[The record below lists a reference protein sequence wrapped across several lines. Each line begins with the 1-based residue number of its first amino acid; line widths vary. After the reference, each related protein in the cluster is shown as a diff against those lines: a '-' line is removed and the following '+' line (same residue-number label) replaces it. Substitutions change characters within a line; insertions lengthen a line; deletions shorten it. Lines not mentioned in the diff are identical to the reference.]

1 MKSHIRAKFDEAVL
15 LKEASEF
22 DAARKI
28 LLELYK
34 WDSASP
40 TLLAVL
46 ADVCWEL
53 GHFDEAISF
62 FQQAVALRP
71 NSETISLRAIPLF
84 LGVQSHR
91 RCFCRNEAILGK
103 KQIVG
108 L

>member
-62 FQQAVALRP
+62 FQQAVRF
-71 NSETISLRAIPLF
+71 ETKFRDDFSRY
-84 LGVQSHR
+84 S
-91 RCFCRNEAILGK
+91 
-103 KQIVG
+103 IVFG
-108 L
+108 STIAPKMLLPK